1 MEIEKLK
8 KTMKF
13 PDYFCK
19 YKGKELFNIL
29 LGNEIEVGERRIYS
43 LLHKKGKKRVCMV
56 QGR

>member
-43 LLHKKGKKRVCMV
+43 LLHKKGKKRVYMV
-56 QGR
+56 